1 MSATEFGPNHPLTV
15 RLWAKRLFVET
26 LRECFLVNFIGKSE
40 KNSIIYMKDELTKSA
55 GDRITVGLRL
65 QLVGAGTQGDNT
77 LEGNEEALALYN
89 DTIFIDQLRHAVRS
103 KGKMSEQRVPF
114 SVRQESMDGLKDW
127 WADRIDTWGFNQLC
141 GFTAQADVRY
151 TGMQAVLAP
160 DSVHIF
166 RPNSKTTDESL
177 TTGDEFTLTMIDRMV
192 ARAKTYNSA
201 NGGTVPI
208 RPIRYKGGDYYVMFV
223 HPYQEYQLRSNN
235 NQGAW
240 ADLQQKRIQ
249 GGVTSDEN
257 SIFSGGSF
265 LGVYNGVAIHSAS
278 RVTNGV
284 NSTTGAAVTNVRRA
298 VLCGAQAAL
307 MATGRDDTGP
317 EKMNWVEELFD
328 YNNQLGVAAGMI
340 AGLKKTQFNSQDF
353 ATLVFATYSP
363 APYIGAC
370 PFT

>member
-1 MSATEFGPNHPLTV
+1 MSLTEYGPNHPLAV
-15 RLWAKRLFVET
+15 RIWAKRLFVET
-26 LRECFLVNFIGKSE
+26 LRECFLDRFIGTSE

-55 GDRITVGLRL
+55 GDRITVGLRI
-65 QLVGAGTQGDNT
+65 QLIGAGTQGDNT
-77 LEGNEEALALYN
+77 LEGNEEALATYA
-89 DTIFIDQLRHAVRS
+89 DTILIDQLRHAVRS

-141 GFTAQADVRY
+141 GFTAQTDVRY
-151 TGMQAVLAP
+151 TGLQPVIAP
-160 DSVHIF
+160 DAVHLF
-166 RPNSKTTDESL
+166 RPNSKTTDEAL
-177 TTGDEFTLTMIDRMV
+177 TTGDEFSLAIIDRMV
-192 ARAKTYNSA
+192 ARAKTFQTSV
-201 NGGTVPI
+201 NGAVPL
-208 RPIRYKGGDYYVMFV
+208 RPIRYKGGDYFVMFI
-223 HPYQEYQLRSNN
+223 HPFQEFQLRSAT

-249 GGVTSDEN
+249 GGVTGNDN
-257 SIFSGGSF
+257 PIFSGGSF
-265 LGVYNGVAIHSAS
+265 LGIYNGVVLHSAA

-317 EKMNWVEELFD
+317 EKMTWVEELFD

-340 AGLKKTQFNSQDF
+340 AGMKKTQFNSVDF
-353 ATLVFATYSP
+353 GTIVFSTYSP
-363 APYIGAC
+363 QP
-370 PFT
+370 